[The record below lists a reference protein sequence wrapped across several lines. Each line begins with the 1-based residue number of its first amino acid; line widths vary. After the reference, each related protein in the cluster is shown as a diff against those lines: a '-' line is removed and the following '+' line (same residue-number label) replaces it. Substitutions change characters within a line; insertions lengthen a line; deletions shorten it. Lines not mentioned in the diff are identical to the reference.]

1 MDAEK
6 LLMLALQASIMLTV
20 FGFGL
25 TATFSQATYLFRNP
39 ALLLRTVLAMS
50 VVMPFLV
57 AALTHYLGVRF
68 ELAVALVALAVSPVP
83 PIIQR
88 TELTAGGRME
98 YVCGLMVAMSVL
110 AIVLVPLSLAILDVV
125 FDRHGVVTVAA
136 IAKIMAMTVLI
147 PLAVGLACRRLF
159 PASAKA
165 SGPVLAVAGVLL
177 GVAAAGLL
185 YAMWPLVAKYL
196 GNGVVLAMIVVAL
209 IGLAVGHAVGGPVA
223 ADRTVLAI
231 STASRHPAVALA
243 VATSGPA
250 AAARDEFAL
259 ILMYLVVAT
268 LVCLP
273 YEKWR
278 SRLHNSDSA

>member
-1 MDAEK
+1 
-6 LLMLALQASIMLTV
+6 V

-50 VVMPFLV
+50 VVMPVLV
-57 AALTHYLGVRF
+57 AALMHYLGVRF
-68 ELAVALVALAVSPVP
+68 ELAAALVALAVSPVP
-83 PIIQR
+83 PIVQR
-88 TELTAGGRME
+88 KELTAGGRME

-110 AIVLVPLSLAILDVV
+110 AIVLVPLSLVILDIV
-125 FDRHGVVTVAA
+125 FDRHGVVTIAA
-136 IAKIMAMTVLI
+136 IAKMMAMTVLI
-147 PLAVGLACRRLF
+147 PLAVGLVCRRLF
-159 PASAKA
+159 PASEKA
-165 SGPVLAVAGVLL
+165 SGPVLVVAGILL
-177 GVAAAGLL
+177 GVAAVVLL
-185 YAMWPLVAKYL
+185 YAMWTDVVKYL
-196 GNGVVLAMIVVAL
+196 GDGRVLLMVVVAL
-209 IGLAVGHAVGGPVA
+209 IGLAVGHALGGPIA
-223 ADRTVLAI
+223 ADRTALAI

-250 AAARDEFAL
+250 DPAKDEFVL

-278 SRLHNSDSA
+278 SRLHNGDSA